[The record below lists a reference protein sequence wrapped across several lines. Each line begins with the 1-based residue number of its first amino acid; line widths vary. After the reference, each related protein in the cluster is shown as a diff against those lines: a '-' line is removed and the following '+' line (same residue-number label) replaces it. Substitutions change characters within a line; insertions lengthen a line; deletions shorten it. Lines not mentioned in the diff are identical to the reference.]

1 MSPHVAPQPIIT
13 RSDRIRE
20 RELFRYYQPNDN
32 GELCQETAHDPSTVA
47 VKQASSPDV
56 TLTALAQLVAIRL
69 DVKTVLIKY
78 VLFVDYS
85 SCVHC
90 LLNVV

>member
-1 MSPHVAPQPIIT
+1 MSARIATQPAIT
-13 RSDRIRE
+13 KWDRIRE

-32 GELCQETAHDPSTVA
+32 GESLQEKAHDPSIVA
-47 VKQASSPDV
+47 VRQASSPDV

-78 VLFVDYS
+78 VSFVDSLSYVR
-85 SCVHC
+85 C
-90 LLNVV
+90 

>member
-1 MSPHVAPQPIIT
+1 MSAHISPQPSIT
-13 RSDRIRE
+13 KWDRIRE

-32 GELCQETAHDPSTVA
+32 GETCQGTAHSPSTAA

-78 VLFVDYS
+78 VSFVDCL

-90 LLNVV
+90 